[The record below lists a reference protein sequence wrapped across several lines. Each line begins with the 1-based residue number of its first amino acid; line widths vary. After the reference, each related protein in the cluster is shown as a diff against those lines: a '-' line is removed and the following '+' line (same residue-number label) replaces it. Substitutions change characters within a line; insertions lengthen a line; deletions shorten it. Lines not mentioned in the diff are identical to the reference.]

1 MLILGIA
8 GGTGSGKTTVVN
20 QIINELPDNEVTL
33 ISQDSYY
40 NKTDDLTF
48 EERCDINFDHPN
60 AIDFELL
67 IHHIKELK
75 LGNSIEQPMYSFEL
89 HNRSAETLLTLP
101 KKVLIVE
108 GILIYTNKTVRDLM
122 DIKVFVHAD
131 SDERLIR
138 RLRRDLN
145 ERGRNLEEVLDRY
158 KNTLKPMHQ
167 EFIEP
172 TKNFADIIIPNDRY
186 NTVGVDIV
194 RTVINER
201 IKDDI

>member
-75 LGNSIEQPMYSFEL
+75 LGNSIEQPMYSFEM

-101 KKVLIVE
+101 KKVLIV
-108 GILIYTNKTVRDLM
+108 
-122 DIKVFVHAD
+122 
-131 SDERLIR
+131 
-138 RLRRDLN
+138 
-145 ERGRNLEEVLDRY
+145 
-158 KNTLKPMHQ
+158 
-167 EFIEP
+167 
-172 TKNFADIIIPNDRY
+172 
-186 NTVGVDIV
+186 
-194 RTVINER
+194 
-201 IKDDI
+201 